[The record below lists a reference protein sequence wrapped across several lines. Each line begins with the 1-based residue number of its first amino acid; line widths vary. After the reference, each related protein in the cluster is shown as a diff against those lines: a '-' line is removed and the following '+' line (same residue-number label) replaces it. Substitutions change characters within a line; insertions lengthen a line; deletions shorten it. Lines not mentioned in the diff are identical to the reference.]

1 MIGTLPAIGSFVRVS
16 WSIRWTFFARIELHY
31 SPMLAK
37 VDEGSGWSTAA
48 ALHDIMDVVI
58 PRPLSELPS
67 LVDEPVD
74 LGSAS
79 EGVSL
84 VGMTEKREQANHF
97 CGGRVERTL
106 TVVANGRL
114 RRWYLSRVDY
124 GPRNGLLRVAI
135 AA

>member
-1 MIGTLPAIGSFVRVS
+1 MLETLPAIGSFVRVS

-31 SPMLAK
+31 SPLRAK
-37 VDEGSGWSTAA
+37 VNDGFGWGTDV
-48 ALHDIMDVVI
+48 ALRDIVDVAL

-67 LVDEPVD
+67 LVGEPVD

-106 TVVANGRL
+106 TVLANGQL
-114 RRWYLSRVDY
+114 LHWYLSRVDS

-135 AA
+135 PA

>member
-1 MIGTLPAIGSFVRVS
+1 MLETLPAVGSFVRVS
-16 WSIRWTFFARIELHY
+16 RRRSTFFGRIELHY

-37 VDEGSGWSTAA
+37 VDDGFVWGTAV
-48 ALHDIMDVVI
+48 ALRDIADVVL
-58 PRPLSELPS
+58 PRPLSWLPS
-67 LVDEPVD
+67 LVDEWVD
-74 LGSAS
+74 LGSAL
-79 EGVSL
+79 EGVPL

>member
-1 MIGTLPAIGSFVRVS
+1 MLETLPAIGSFVRVS
-16 WSIRWTFFARIELHY
+16 RGRWTFFARIELHY
-31 SPMLAK
+31 SPLLAK
-37 VDEGSGWSTAA
+37 VNDGFGWGTDV
-48 ALHDIMDVVI
+48 ALRDIVDVAL

-67 LVDEPVD
+67 LVGEPVD

-106 TVVANGRL
+106 TVLANGRL
-114 RRWYLSRVDY
+114 LHWYLSRVDF
-124 GPRNGLLRVAI
+124 GPRSGLLRVAI
-135 AA
+135 PA